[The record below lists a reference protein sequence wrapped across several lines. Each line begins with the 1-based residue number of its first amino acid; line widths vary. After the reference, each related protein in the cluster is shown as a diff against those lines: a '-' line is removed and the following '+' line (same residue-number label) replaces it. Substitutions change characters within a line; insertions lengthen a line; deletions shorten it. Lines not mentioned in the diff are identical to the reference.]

1 MLSTKNI
8 HYIYTIY
15 IIFSRNLREKSDY
28 FAEKFIL
35 FFNDMILQNSIEH
48 RDFKM
53 VILQNKRRNFAPAT
67 ISFQGCEAHSYV
79 NCLYLHHLSERMGKH
94 IVLNIGSV

>member
-1 MLSTKNI
+1 MINI
-8 HYIYTIY
+8 HYFYTIY

-35 FFNDMILQNSIEH
+35 FFNDMILQKSVEH

-67 ISFQGCEAHSYV
+67 ISFQECDTHSYV
-79 NCLYLHHLSERMGKH
+79 NCLYLHRLSERMGKH